1 MHPKPVHLLS
11 STAVLLFAMLLV
23 GCSACSTRQ
32 NPDELREKTAQT
44 TAELKS
50 DAKAIA
56 AGVKEG
62 MKRDQVVDLNHASKE
77 QLTKLPGIDVTIAD
91 HVIAGRPYRDAHELV
106 SRRIVSQEE
115 YQKIRDRIVAQ

>member
-1 MHPKPVHLLS
+1 MHPKPVQIVS
-11 STAVLLFAMLLV
+11 PTAVLLLTALGM
-23 GCSACSTRQ
+23 GCAACSTRQ

-62 MKRDQVVDLNHASKE
+62 MKRDQVVDVNHASKE
-77 QLTKLPGIDVTIAD
+77 QLANLPGIDEPKAD
-91 HVIAGRPYRDAHELV
+91 RIIGARPYKTAHDLV
-106 SRRIVSQEE
+106 ARRVLSQEE
-115 YQKIRDRIVAQ
+115 YQRIRDKITAQ